1 MSRIV
6 WSVGVG
12 GLALALLAAP
22 WLSRPEDGVPVE
34 PVSQTPAEPPR
45 TAAPSTPSPPAQD
58 ADLPPPHHLPSGEVT
73 VSWAVLP
80 PER

>member
-22 WLSRPEDGVPVE
+22 WLSQPGDGAAAGPVAEALAERTESPRP
-34 PVSQTPAEPPR
+34 T
-45 TAAPSTPSPPAQD
+45 APSAPP
-58 ADLPPPHHLPSGEVT
+58 